1 MKKIRKI
8 AAFMLA
14 LIMVFAVNTA
24 AMAAEKGTYTIT
36 IDNPI
41 SGETYTA
48 YKVFTVTYNSNYDY
62 TDANSSGQSGVSYT
76 ISSSDPWHTLVTNGY
91 TGYESPFTLTANS
104 SGTYTVSLK
113 DTVTYNSES
122 IDVDQSYVAEWFNN
136 IPAASL
142 SAITSGYVSKEAS
155 SENLDSSGNLVLD
168 VSDDSLG
175 AGYYY
180 ITTAG
185 GATVT
190 VNTVAPH
197 VTVVD
202 KNDVPTLSKYA
213 DGAEA
218 TSASAGDVITYTLMG
233 YIPLAA
239 ANYDAGTYT
248 FTFYDVL
255 PENITYAVGSD
266 NNISGLSVVEVG
278 DSAVAATLTADTDY
292 TVTTGTVSETDTR
305 QTITVEI
312 DSNTAIKYAGHR
324 IIVTYEAVLG
334 SGAVSG
340 TAEENTVTLTY
351 STDPSNSSKTAT
363 LTDSA
368 YVYTYDLN
376 VNKTDGTDALEGAAF
391 TLYQLVS
398 EEDFYNLKAYGSSTP
413 TFYTYDS
420 KTKTFSVTTSY
431 ESGKTYIITD
441 DKEISADVAT
451 YVEAT
456 GITEFA
462 DGVTYYT
469 YDSTSDTYTAA
480 SEYASGTTYY
490 TKVLTATFTDLG
502 EGTYI
507 LVETTTPDGYNTS
520 DPVVFTIEAAYDG
533 SDFSVTSLGTDN
545 TSVTAV
551 EDDNGNAST
560 TTLTTTIENSQ
571 GTELPST
578 GGVGTRIFYTLGSVL
593 VLAAAV
599 LLVTKKR
606 MGRSL

>member
-24 AMAAEKGTYTIT
+24 AMAADAGTYTIT

-41 SGETYTA
+41 SDETYTA

-62 TDANSSGQSGVSYT
+62 TDANSSDQSGVSYT
-76 ISSSDPWHTLVTNGY
+76 ISSSDPWYTLVTSGY
-91 TGYESPFTLTANS
+91 TDYESPFTLTANS

-113 DTVTYNSES
+113 DTVTYNGES

-136 IPAASL
+136 IPADSL
-142 SAITSGYVSKEAS
+142 SAITSDYVSKTATTD
-155 SENLDSSGNLVLD
+155 NLDDEGNLVLD
-168 VSDDSLG
+168 VSSLG

-180 ITTAG
+180 ITSTR

-202 KNDVPTLSKYA
+202 KNDVPTLSKLA

-218 TSASAGDVITYTLMG
+218 TSASAGDVITYTLSG

-255 PENITYAVGSD
+255 PENITYAVDSD

-278 DSAVAATLTADTDY
+278 SSAVASDLTAGADY

-312 DSNTAIKYAGHR
+312 DSDTAIKYAGYR

-398 EEDFYNLKAYGSSTP
+398 EEDFNNLKDYGSSTP

-420 KTKTFSVTTSY
+420 DTKTFSETSSYVTDN
-431 ESGKTYIITD
+431 TYIITD
-441 DKEISADVAT
+441 DDEVDADDET
-451 YVEAT
+451 YVAAENLTA
-456 GITEFA
+456 FA

-469 YDSTSDTYTAA
+469 YDSSADTYTAA
-480 SEYASGTTYY
+480 SEHASGTTYY

-520 DPVVFTIEAAYDG
+520 DPVVFTIEAAYDD
-533 SDFSVTSLGTDN
+533 SDSSVTSLGTN
-545 TSVTAV
+545 NNSVTPIT
-551 EDDNGNAST
+551 DDNGYDST